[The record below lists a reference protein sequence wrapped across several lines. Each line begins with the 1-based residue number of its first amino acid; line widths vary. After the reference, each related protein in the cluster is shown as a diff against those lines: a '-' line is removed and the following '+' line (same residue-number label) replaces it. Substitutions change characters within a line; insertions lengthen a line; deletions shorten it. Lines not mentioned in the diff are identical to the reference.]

1 MPTDTSETDSIEAVG
16 DGDKR
21 QGRAGGERETS
32 PAPRS
37 PVPEP
42 KLTLTFR
49 GSLFKS
55 TISRVFTALD
65 QVALG
70 EVVAVCT
77 NDP

>member
-16 DGDKR
+16 GGEKE
-21 QGRAGGERETS
+21 QGRAGAEGETS
-32 PAPRS
+32 PAPS
-37 PVPEP
+37 SAVPEP

>member
-1 MPTDTSETDSIEAVG
+1 MGDGMPTDTSETDSIEEVG
-16 DGDKR
+16 
-21 QGRAGGERETS
+21 AGGEGDTA
-32 PAPRS
+32 PAPHS
-37 PVPEP
+37 AFPEP

-65 QVALG
+65 QMELG
-70 EVVAVCT
+70 EVLAVCT

>member
-1 MPTDTSETDSIEAVG
+1 VEGG
-16 DGDKR
+16 DNR
-21 QGRAGGERETS
+21 RRGRGGERETS
-32 PAPRS
+32 PAPGRAA
-37 PVPEP
+37 PEA

-49 GSLFKS
+49 GSLFRS

-65 QVALG
+65 QVAVG